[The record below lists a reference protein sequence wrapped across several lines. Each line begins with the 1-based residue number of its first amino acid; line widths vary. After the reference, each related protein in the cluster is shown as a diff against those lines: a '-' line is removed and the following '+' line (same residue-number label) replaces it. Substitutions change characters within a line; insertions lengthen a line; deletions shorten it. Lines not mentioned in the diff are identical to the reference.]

1 MEPNPHPAQV
11 PPAARSLQVHDKR
24 RLGSTLSS
32 NHILRHR
39 KTCLSFPKTYFEL
52 LQTVSLFPKTTFCV
66 NSNHGMKSVVYSPC
80 SSNHILRHR
89 KTCLSFPKTYF
100 ELLQTVSLFP
110 KTTFCVNSNH
120 GMKSVVYKSMLL
132 KPYFAS
138 PQNVSLIFWGVFSG
152 FPVLYRISISS
163 PHHLISIRFFG
174 GKWVEMS

>member
-89 KTCLSFPKTYF
+89 KTCLWFF
-100 ELLQTVSLFP
+100 RVCFQGSLSYTGYQF
-110 KTTFCVNSNH
+110 
-120 GMKSVVYKSMLL
+120 
-132 KPYFAS
+132 
-138 PQNVSLIFWGVFSG
+138 
-152 FPVLYRISISS
+152 
-163 PHHLISIRFFG
+163 HHLITLSQSGFLGENGLKCLKQGSKSREICLWRGSKFDVFLLCCG
-174 GKWVEMS
+174 LRDQARPGRILPPIQE

>member
-100 ELLQTVSLFP
+100 ELPQTVSLFP
-110 KTTFCVNSNH
+110 KTTFRVNSNH
-120 GMKSVVYKSMLL
+120 GMKSVVYIVHAPQTIFCVTAKRVFDFLGCVFRVPCPIQDINFITSS
-132 KPYFAS
+132 PYLN
-138 PQNVSLIFWGVFSG
+138 QVFWGKMG
-152 FPVLYRISISS
+152 
-163 PHHLISIRFFG
+163 
-174 GKWVEMS
+174 